1 MWELLHFVIG
11 GFTDVRVIDCFEFA
25 NESPFRNEIFD
36 KSIMRLS
43 VRIRIVIPPSVLESI
58 FSASEIS
65 SMKVQR
71 FLNPKQT

>member
-1 MWELLHFVIG
+1 MIG
-11 GFTDVRVIDCFEFA
+11 GLTDVRVIDYFQFA
-25 NESPFRNEIFD
+25 NESPFRSEIFD

>member
-1 MWELLHFVIG
+1 MWKLLHFVIG
-11 GFTDVRVIDCFEFA
+11 GLTDVRVIDYFEFA

-36 KSIMRLS
+36 KSILRLS

-65 SMKVQR
+65 SMKCKG
-71 FLNPKQT
+71 F

>member
-1 MWELLHFVIG
+1 MWKLLHFVIG
-11 GFTDVRVIDCFEFA
+11 GLTDVRVIDCFEFA

-36 KSIMRLS
+36 KSILRLS

-65 SMKVQR
+65 SMKCKG
-71 FLNPKQT
+71 F